1 MSADSN
7 LFKKIG
13 DLLDSISKQYNF
25 QVARISPAG
34 KPASDKSGG
43 REYRM
48 QLINS
53 SNDTSES
60 YKNILSKLIS
70 SSISGAKD
78 IRFNELSS
86 NSSKYSS
93 VSFTYEGTGFD
104 VIISKGSNKGEN
116 FEKKVV
122 SDLKGFF
129 TNKGISTDYKTLV
142 QQLTTANPKFGKN
155 EIKDVKQRTGS
166 TKKEGIAI
174 EKLGEIIGDI
184 VLTDSQNQKW
194 FISLK
199 DVNGDTFSSYS
210 GAASLI
216 DSSGTVAPKSPG
228 ADFLNAFGVDLN
240 RVQEGYDIRAKNKKL
255 PNRKPI
261 AKSRLDTSK
270 VKAIFERAWG
280 MNYFYV
286 RKTGGGWKVFWID
299 RKKLDNLTSNIKVD
313 DIKYPSASS
322 KQITIICSNG
332 YAEYMIEIRNSK
344 GGEYPND
351 TKFKVKA
358 LK

>member
-1 MSADSN
+1 MAVDSN
-7 LFKKIG
+7 TFKRMG
-13 DLLDSISKQYNF
+13 EVLDSISLKYNF
-25 QVARISPAG
+25 QVARTNPAG

-60 YKNILSKLIS
+60 YKAALTKLIAAS
-70 SSISGAKD
+70 VENAKN
-78 IRFNELSS
+78 IKFNELSS

-93 VSFTYEGTGFD
+93 VSFTFEDSEFD
-104 VIISKGSNKGEN
+104 VIISKGANKGEN

-122 SDLKGFF
+122 SDLKGYFQ
-129 TNKGISTDYKTLV
+129 NKGVNTDYKTLV
-142 QQLTTANPKFGKN
+142 KQLTNANPKFAKN
-155 EIKDVKQRTGS
+155 EITDVKQRTGS
-166 TKKEGIAI
+166 TKKEGVPI
-174 EKLGEIIGDI
+174 ENLGEIIGDI
-184 VLTDSQNQKW
+184 VLTDSGNEKW
-194 FISLK
+194 YISLK

-216 DSSGTVAPKSPG
+216 DSTGKLDPKSVG
-228 ADFLNAFGVDLN
+228 AEFLNAFGANLN
-240 RVQEGYDIRAKNKKL
+240 SIQDGYDLRAKKKIM
-255 PNRKPI
+255 RKSVPV
-261 AKSRLDTSK
+261 AKVNSSK
-270 VKAIFERAWG
+270 IKSIFERAWG

-286 RKTGGGWKVFWID
+286 RKTSGGWKVFWID
-299 RKKLDNLTSNIKVD
+299 RKKLDNLTSDIKVT

-322 KQITIICSNG
+322 KQITIMCSNN
-332 YAEYMIEIRNSK
+332 YAEYLIEIRNSK

-351 TKFKVKA
+351 TKFKVKS

>member
-1 MSADSN
+1 MAADSN
-7 LFKKIG
+7 TFRKMG
-13 DLLDSISKQYNF
+13 EVLDSISLKYNF
-25 QVARISPAG
+25 QVAKTSPSG

-53 SNDTSES
+53 ANDTSES
-60 YKNILSKLIS
+60 YKKDLLKLIKAS
-70 SSISGAKD
+70 VKDAKN
-78 IRFNELSS
+78 IKFNELST

-93 VSFTYEGTGFD
+93 VSFDFDSTGFD

-122 SDLKGFF
+122 SDLKGYFQ
-129 TNKGISTDYKTLV
+129 NKGIGTDYKTLV
-142 QQLTTANPKFGKN
+142 KQLTAANPDFAKN
-155 EIKDVKQRTGS
+155 EITDVKQRNGS
-166 TKKEGIAI
+166 TKKEGVPI
-174 EKLGEIIGDI
+174 ENLGEIIGDI
-184 VLTDSQNQKW
+184 VLTDSENQKW

-216 DSSGTVAPKSPG
+216 DSSGNLVPKSAG
-228 ADFLNAFGVDLN
+228 ADFLNAFGADLN
-240 RVQEGYDIRAKNKKL
+240 AIQDGYDLRAKKKVM
-255 PNRKPI
+255 RKSIPV
-261 AKSRLDTSK
+261 AKLNTSK
-270 VKAIFERAWG
+270 IKAIFERAWG

-286 RKTGGGWKVFWID
+286 RKTAGGWKVFWLD
-299 RKKLDNLTSNIKVD
+299 RKKLDNLTSNIKVT
-313 DIKYPSASS
+313 DIKYPTASS
-322 KQITIICSNG
+322 KQITIMCSNN
-332 YAEYMIEIRNSK
+332 YAEYLIEIRNSK

-358 LK
+358 IK